1 MEALS
6 NGELAAKT
14 AEFKRLL
21 SSGKSLDTLLPEAFA
36 VVREA
41 SKRVLNMRPYDV
53 QLVRRTSSSEAHV
66 CATFTILP
74 CNDWSKSQTT
84 S

>member
-6 NGELAAKT
+6 DGELAAKT

-21 SSGKSLDTLLPEAFA
+21 SSGKDLDALLLEAFA

-41 SKRVLNMRPYDV
+41 SKRVLNMRHYDV
-53 QLVRRTSSSEAHV
+53 QLVRRTYFQWHNYAL
-66 CATFTILP
+66 LP
-74 CNDWSKSQTT
+74 PIPHCNDWSYFQPT

>member
-6 NGELAAKT
+6 DGELAAKT

-21 SSGKSLDTLLPEAFA
+21 SSGKDLDALLLEAFA

-41 SKRVLNMRPYDV
+41 SKRVLNMRHYDV
-53 QLVRRTSSSEAHV
+53 QLVRRTYFQWHNYAL
-66 CATFTILP
+66 LP
-74 CNDWSKSQTT
+74 PIPHCNDWSNFHPT